1 MAKRRFGDLPKDA
14 RDRAARIGK
23 ARFDLTR
30 RQVRERYNRGTYNP
44 YSRSPGGRVPLE
56 FRAYRS
62 AGSSDVDWQEA
73 AEDKLRRT
81 YEDYY
86 KSNEDTIVYNA
97 AHMGDALARVVV
109 SASEDDLVAWAS
121 IQPDADGNPPDIE
134 AWHLLGLPE
143 HITLD
148 DVSVYIDG
156 NWHNIFWY
164 H

>member
-1 MAKRRFGDLPKDA
+1 MAKRRFGDLSKQA
-14 RDRAARIGK
+14 RERAARVGRE
-23 ARFDLTR
+23 RFGLNR

-73 AEDKLRRT
+73 AEDNLRRT

-97 AHMGDALARVVV
+97 AHMGDELARVV
-109 SASEDDLVAWAS
+109 STASEDDLSAWAS
-121 IQPDADGNPPDIE
+121 VQPDAEGNPPDIE
-134 AWHLLGLPE
+134 TWHLLGLPDNF
-143 HITLD
+143 TLE
-148 DVSVYIDG
+148 DVSVYING
-156 NWHNIFWY
+156 EWHNIFWY